1 MSLFSLKHLKE
12 GVSGREVLS
21 WAAFD
26 FANSGYTT
34 VVLTAVFNAYFV
46 SVICEEASWA
56 TLLWTT
62 VIAASNIL
70 AIVSMPLIGAASDLK
85 ANKKFWTVLMS
96 LICIAGT
103 VGLAFTG
110 TGRIVWAVLTSERRL
125 ILLSCPKS
133 PTTAPLGKSPVGD
146 GVLGIVVVF

>member
-70 AIVSMPLIGAASDLK
+70 AIVSMPLSPI
-85 ANKKFWTVLMS
+85 
-96 LICIAGT
+96 
-103 VGLAFTG
+103 
-110 TGRIVWAVLTSERRL
+110 TSERRL

-133 PTTAPLGKSPVGD
+133 PTTAPLGKSPVG
-146 GVLGIVVVF
+146 GGSLGIAVVF